1 MSASGETSD
10 DHYSRLL
17 KFWLGQPTCQSEEY
31 NEHMP
36 VHNADITV
44 IFEEIA
50 DLLEIEGANPFRIRA
65 YRNAA
70 RILGDLPQEV
80 CALVGRGDDLTRLPG
95 IGSDLAGKISEIV
108 TTGHCSLLERLR
120 KELPPAIT
128 ELLKIPGLGPKRVKA
143 LYHDL
148 DVQTVEQ
155 LHRAAQDGR
164 IRALHGFGAKT
175 EQNILQAVQAHASQ
189 SRRFKL
195 ATAAQYAETLRAF
208 LQAIPGVQQVVVAGS
223 FRRMR
228 ETVGDL
234 DILVTAA
241 PDSTVMHSPVMQRFT
256 TYDEVAEVFSAG
268 DTRASILLK
277 CGMQVDLRVVAQQS
291 YGAALHYF
299 TGSKSH
305 NIAIRRI
312 AQQLG
317 LKVNEYGVFRGTQR
331 IAGDSEESVY
341 RAVGLPYIPPELR
354 EDRGEIEAAR
364 AGRLPKLV
372 ELSDLKGDLHAH
384 SKASD
389 GHDSLHDMALAAK
402 ALGLE
407 YLAIT
412 EHSRRLTVAHGLDPV
427 QLAKQCDEI
436 DRLNTK
442 LDGITLLK
450 GIEVDILEDGS
461 LDLPDGVLARLDLV
475 VGAVHSRFD
484 LSRAKQTERI
494 LRAMDHP
501 HFTLLA
507 HPSGR
512 LIERREPYDV
522 DMLRIIRH
530 ARQRGCFLELNAH
543 PERLDLLDSHCQSA
557 REEGVLVSINSDAHS
572 TFDFANLQFGVGQ
585 ARRGWLEKS
594 DVLNTRSLAALRKLL
609 KRTM

>member
-1 MSASGETSD
+1 MISPSIKGS
-10 DHYSRLL
+10 S
-17 KFWLGQPTCQSEEY
+17 
-31 NEHMP
+31 MP
-36 VHNADITV
+36 VHNADITA
-44 IFEEIA
+44 IFTEIA
-50 DLLEIEGANPFRIRA
+50 DRLEIQGANPFRIRA

-70 RILGDLPQEV
+70 RILADLPQE
-80 CALVGRGDDLTRLPG
+80 ARLLAERGDDLTRLPG
-95 IGSDLAGKISEIV
+95 IGDDLAAKINEII
-108 TTGHCSLLERLR
+108 TTGRCGLLERLR
-120 KELPPAIT
+120 RELPPAIT
-128 ELLKIPGLGPKRVKA
+128 ELMKISGLGPKRVRA
-143 LYHDL
+143 LYLSL

-155 LHRAAQDGR
+155 LHRAAEDGR
-164 IRALHGFGAKT
+164 IQALPGFGEKT
-175 EQNILQAVQAHASQ
+175 EQNILQALEAHASQ

-195 ATAAQYAETLRAF
+195 ATAAQYAEALRAF

-241 PDSTVMHSPVMQRFT
+241 KDSPVMQRFT
-256 TYDEVAEVFSAG
+256 AYDEVAEVFSAG
-268 DTRASILLK
+268 ETRASILLK
-277 CGMQVDLRVVAQQS
+277 YGMQVDLRVVAQQS

-299 TGSKSH
+299 TGSKAH

-312 AQQLG
+312 AQQHG
-317 LKVNEYGVFRGTQR
+317 LKINEYGVFRGTQR
-331 IAGDSEESVY
+331 VAGESEESVY

-364 AGRLPKLV
+364 GGRLPKLL

-384 SKASD
+384 TKATD
-389 GHDSLHDMALAAK
+389 GHDTIRDMALAAK

-412 EHSRRLTVAHGLDPV
+412 EHSRRLTVAHGLDPQ
-427 QLAKQCDEI
+427 QLARQCDEI
-436 DRLNTK
+436 DRLNTQ

-461 LDLPDGVLARLDLV
+461 LDLPDSVLERLDLV
-475 VGAVHSRFD
+475 VGAVHSRFE

-494 LRAMDHP
+494 LCAMDHP

-512 LIERREPYDV
+512 LIEQRPPYDV

-530 ARQRGCFLELNAH
+530 AKQRGCYLELNAH
-543 PERLDLLDSHCQSA
+543 PERLDLLDTQCQSA
-557 REEGVLVSINSDAHS
+557 KEEGVLVSINSDAHS
-572 TFDFANLQFGVGQ
+572 TFDFSNLKFGVGQ

-594 DVLNTRSLAALRKLL
+594 DVLNTRSLGALRKLL